1 MNEERMMGMRK
12 KYDDRIT
19 VPCLLLCII
28 IFLIFGVLPLVP
40 SSVTKILRPTFA
52 VVSLFTLHRYYPWG
66 NLKWQFALM
75 AGYFFIFIINP
86 VNRENVNSFIAYEM
100 FSLFFLLGANTI
112 WRKSEILLIFKTM
125 VFSCTINAVITLIS
139 NSFFT
144 QGSNNQHVNFL
155 RMVMNR
161 NSLAFGIAPGVICGL
176 FLYIYSPHS
185 GKYRF
190 QRMMHLVS
198 ILTCSIA
205 LLMLACRSAFYSALI
220 GAGCLIWGK
229 VRQSHIPAERIIKRL
244 ILIMITVG
252 GLSVV
257 IRMTSSSGSARLF
270 VVSGDNFDTG
280 RNDLWE
286 QARLLIRKKPIFG
299 GGYDYWSSAGHQIGT
314 HNTVL
319 TLMLA
324 GGVFLGSLF
333 ILMMVPIIMECAK
346 TDLFLL
352 MAFLI
357 QSILHSLTESGM
369 DYFAYVPL
377 MLAVILQRSLKYQK
391 NNLYRV
397 FWD

>member
-12 KYDDRIT
+12 RYDDRIT

-40 SSVTKILRPTFA
+40 SSVTMILRPAFA

-86 VNRENVNSFIAYEM
+86 VNRENVTSFIAYEM
-100 FSLFFLLGANTI
+100 FSLFFLLGANRI

-144 QGSNNQHVNFL
+144 QVSNNQHVNFL
-155 RMVMNR
+155 WGGINR

-185 GKYRF
+185 WKYKF
-190 QRMMHLVS
+190 QRMIYLAG

-229 VRQSHIPAERIIKRL
+229 VRQSRIPAERIIRRL
-244 ILIMITVG
+244 ILIMTTLG
-252 GLSVV
+252 GMSVV
-257 IRMTSSSGSARLF
+257 IRMTSNSESARLF
-270 VVSGDNFDTG
+270 IVSGENIDTG

-286 QARLLIRKKPIFG
+286 QARLLIQKKPIFG
-299 GGYDYWSSAGHQIGT
+299 GGYDYWSGAGNKLGT
-314 HNTVL
+314 HNTIL

-324 GGVFLGSLF
+324 GGIFLAGLF
-333 ILMMVPIIMECAK
+333 IVMMLSIIKECTK

-357 QSILHSLTESGM
+357 QSILHSLTESGL
-369 DYFAYVPL
+369 DYFAYLPL
-377 MLAVILQRSLKYQK
+377 MLAVILQRSLKYQG
-391 NNLYRV
+391 NELYRA
-397 FWD
+397 FSD